1 MKFYL
6 TAVIIATLVSSL
18 SIAQAELSSPD
29 KTTSNK
35 IFKEAKEKFSHFEK
49 EHGGYIQTK
58 NVQMHYLTW
67 GKPSGL
73 PLIWVHGT
81 GQTAYE
87 LLPIADSLVKK
98 GYYIV
103 AIDYYGHGLTAIPSH
118 DVSIYHVADDIKA
131 LMDKLKISKAVIGGF
146 SRGGIIT
153 SAFYDAN
160 PDKVLGLILVDGGS
174 TAALTH
180 WHEYNIDSLKSIVNN
195 AMATWGKDTT
205 YASEFDAYYFDRR
218 QNLKKDRFE
227 LFARIKQTKSGSWEY
242 DPNQM
247 EWLHEDTPE
256 HVLDNILRP
265 TRVPLFE
272 SSAIMLQPK
281 IIYRNLNVPM
291 LIIDPVSGNDR
302 FPIEKYN
309 KELQQMHPSL
319 IDHKIYYDTNHGAHL
334 HRPSLFLKD
343 ATAFL
348 EKLKEY
354 HRRK

>member
-6 TAVIIATLVSSL
+6 TTVIIATLVSSA
-18 SIAQAELSSPD
+18 SIAQANLSLPD
-29 KTTSNK
+29 TTTAIK
-35 IFKEAKEKFSHFEK
+35 LFKQAKEKFSRFEK

-58 NVQMHYLTW
+58 NVRMHYLTW
-67 GKPSGL
+67 GKPSGV
-73 PLIWVHGT
+73 PLIWLHGT
-81 GQTAYE
+81 GQSAYE
-87 LLPIADSLVKK
+87 LLPLADSLTKA

-103 AIDYYGHGLTAIPSH
+103 AIDYYGHGLTPFPRH
-118 DVSIYHVADDIKA
+118 EVSIYHVADDIKA
-131 LMDKLKISKAVIGGF
+131 LMNKLKIKKAVIGGS

-153 SAFYDAN
+153 SAFYDAY
-160 PDKVLGLILVDGGS
+160 PDRVLGLILVDGGS
-174 TAALTH
+174 TAGLTH
-180 WHEYNIDSLKSIVNN
+180 WHVHDIDTLKSIVNS
-195 AMATWGKDTT
+195 AMATWQKDTT
-205 YASEFDAYYFDRR
+205 YATEFEAYYFDRE
-218 QNLKKDRFE
+218 QNAKKDRFQ
-227 LFARIKQTKSGSWEY
+227 LLTRIKQTKDGKWGY
-242 DPNQM
+242 NPYQM

-272 SSAIMLQPK
+272 SSTITLQPK
-281 IIYRNLNVPM
+281 VIYRNLHVPM
-291 LIIDPVSGNDR
+291 MLIDPVSENDR

-334 HRPSLFLKD
+334 HRPSLFIKD

-348 EKLKEY
+348 KKLKEY

>member
-6 TAVIIATLVSSL
+6 ITVIIATVMSSA
-18 SIAQAELSSPD
+18 SIAQVNLSSTD
-29 KTTSNK
+29 RTTANRIYK
-35 IFKEAKEKFSHFEK
+35 QAKEKFSRFEK

-58 NVQMHYLTW
+58 NVRMHYLTW

-81 GQTAYE
+81 GQNAYE
-87 LLPIADSLVKK
+87 LLPIADSLVKA
-98 GYYIV
+98 GYYIIS
-103 AIDYYGHGLTAIPSH
+103 IDYYGHGQTPIPAH
-118 DVSIYHVADDIKA
+118 EVSVYHMADDINV
-131 LMDKLKISKAVIGGF
+131 LMDKLKINKAVIAGF

-153 SAFYDAN
+153 SAFYDAY
-160 PDKVLGLILVDGGS
+160 PDKILGLMLVDGGS

-180 WHEYNIDSLKSIVNN
+180 WHVYNIDSLKSIVKN
-195 AMATWGKDTT
+195 AMATWQKDTT
-205 YASEFDAYYFDRR
+205 YATEFDAYYFDRR

-227 LFARIKQTKSGSWEY
+227 LLARIKQTKDGKWGY
-242 DPNQM
+242 DPYQM

-256 HVLDNILRP
+256 HVLDNILRS
-265 TRVPLFE
+265 TGVPLFE
-272 SSAIMLQPK
+272 SSALMLQPK
-281 IIYRNLNVPM
+281 VIYRNLNVPM
-291 LIIDPVSGNDR
+291 LIIDPVSKNDR

-334 HRPSLFLKD
+334 QRPSLFIND